1 MMSMRDYDDT
11 DRPHHPKC
19 PVALRNEPD
28 DACDCQNLDEMD
40 FDAEID
46 RRIDAEREWDMEEEH
61 RARTEKER
69 DW

>member
-46 RRIDAEREWDMEEEH
+46 RRIDAEREWEF
-61 RARTEKER
+61 ER
-69 DW
+69 DPMERERDYND